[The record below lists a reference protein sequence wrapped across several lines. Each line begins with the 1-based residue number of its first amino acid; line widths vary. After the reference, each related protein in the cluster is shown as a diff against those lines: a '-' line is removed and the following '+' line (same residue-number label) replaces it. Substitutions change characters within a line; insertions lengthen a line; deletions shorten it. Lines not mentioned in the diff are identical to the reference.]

1 MRGQSGTTDT
11 AGLPYSCP
19 GKFLAGAGEEAAGGQ
34 VEEELQSSGRW
45 FATAQLQKDV
55 VGRLSSGMTLNNS
68 SD

>member
-1 MRGQSGTTDT
+1 MPGPGMEV
-11 AGLPYSCP
+11 AGH
-19 GKFLAGAGEEAAGGQ
+19 GGQ

>member
-1 MRGQSGTTDT
+1 MRGQSGTSDT

-34 VEEELQSSGRW
+34 VEEGLQSFGRW

-55 VGRLSSGMTLNNS
+55 AGRLSSGMTLNSS